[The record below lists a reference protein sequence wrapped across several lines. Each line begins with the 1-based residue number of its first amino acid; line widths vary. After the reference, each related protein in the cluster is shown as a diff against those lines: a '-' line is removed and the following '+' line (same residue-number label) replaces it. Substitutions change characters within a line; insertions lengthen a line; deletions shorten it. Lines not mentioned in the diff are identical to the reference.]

1 VHDARVVV
9 LAVPYFAV
17 DAGAAAGAWAHKVVV
32 DVTNFYEPRD
42 GADLRPGPGGPRQRF
57 SAGSPEPWWSRR
69 QTTLR
74 RMLRE
79 PAGQGMSG
87 SRSRLGRA

>member
-17 DAGAAAGAWAHKVVV
+17 DAAAAAGAWAHKVVV

-42 GADLRPGPGGPRQRF
+42 GADLRPGPGGASAEVQRKLAGALVVKASNNPPAHAPRT
-57 SAGSPEPWWSRR
+57 GSP
-69 QTTLR
+69 
-74 RMLRE
+74 
-79 PAGQGMSG
+79 GMSG

>member
-1 VHDARVVV
+1 MHDARVVV

-42 GADLRPGPGGPRQRF
+42 GADLRPGPGGLGRG
-57 SAGSPEPWWSRR
+57 SAQARRSPG
-69 QTTLR
+69 
-74 RMLRE
+74 
-79 PAGQGMSG
+79 GQGVKKPSG
-87 SRSRLGRA
+87 ACSANRLARG